1 MRASERT
8 LKLKLEQ
15 NPTQVPLGTF
25 CLHLWSR
32 SNRRNPS
39 FNIQEKGKLS
49 GIADKPKKKKL
60 KTSAVSRALPSPAV
74 TWHVTLVC
82 QMQGLSG

>member
-1 MRASERT
+1 MRASERK

-25 CLHLWSR
+25 AFTFGPTLIDGINVLTFR
-32 SNRRNPS
+32 K
-39 FNIQEKGKLS
+39 KGNFPGSPINL
-49 GIADKPKKKKL
+49 KKKL
-60 KTSAVSRALPSPAV
+60 KTSAVSRAPPSLAV